1 MGETADQGGA
11 AEAASVGSAPAGE
24 IPSTAAAPP
33 AIDPALIRRAQGGDA
48 LAMNDLLDRLAP
60 YVGRLCGPIA
70 LQDAADAAQ
79 EALIVVFRNLRGL
92 REPAALYGWV
102 RTIAVR
108 EAVRVARRSARVRPA
123 EPADVPAPGSPELAA
138 DIQDVLD
145 RLSPEHRAI
154 LVLREIEGLDE
165 KTAGD
170 LLHISPGTAK
180 SRLSRAKS
188 TFRKA
193 WDS

>member
-1 MGETADQGGA
+1 M
-11 AEAASVGSAPAGE
+11 
-24 IPSTAAAPP
+24 
-33 AIDPALIRRAQGGDA
+33 
-48 LAMNDLLDRLAP
+48 
-60 YVGRLCGPIA
+60 
-70 LQDAADAAQ
+70 
-79 EALIVVFRNLRGL
+79 VFQNLRGL

-108 EAVRVARRSARVRPA
+108 EAVRVARLSARTRPA
-123 EPADVPAPGSPELAA
+123 ELADLPMPGSPELAA
-138 DIQDVLD
+138 EIQDVLD

-165 KTAGD
+165 KTAGE
-170 LLHISPGTAK
+170 LLRIAPGTAK

-193 WDS
+193 WTS